1 MCLPVSMSLIGI
13 DALSANQP
21 NKTGIG
27 WYAHR
32 LIQAMKQQPL
42 SAGEQVVLYSLN
54 KLEGAL
60 GQLPDGWSHRQ
71 LHWPPKR
78 GWMPV
83 RMGWEVARRAPDV
96 LFVPA
101 QGLPLVT
108 PKKTITTIH
117 DVGFL
122 SAPGLYE
129 SGAKKRLTRVLNRAL
144 ERCPKLLVPSLFT
157 KQELIERKGIAA
169 DRIVLTPLGVDAQR
183 FGEVPTETLQEVQ
196 QRYRLGSK
204 FFLYVGRLDEKK
216 NIRTLIRAF
225 DGWKAGR
232 GVGDPYELI
241 LVGPKGH
248 LFSLI
253 KREWEAGKHANA
265 IRTLGYVP
273 EEDLAALMKSATAF
287 VFPSWYEG
295 FGLPNLEAMAAG
307 VPVICSDIPVHHEVC
322 GEAALFVT
330 PREVGEWMNAFDRIA
345 GNESLRQTLIKRGSE
360 RIKQFTWERTA
371 TMTWEAIRSLT

>member
-1 MCLPVSMSLIGI
+1 MIGI

-21 NKTGIG
+21 TKTGVG

-42 SAGEQVVLYSLN
+42 ASGEQVVLYSLN

-60 GQLPDGWSHRQ
+60 GQLPAGWNHNQ
-71 LHWPPKR
+71 LHWPPTR
-78 GWMPV
+78 GWMSV
-83 RMGWEVARRAPDV
+83 RMGWEMMRRAPDV

-122 SAPGLYE
+122 SAPALYE
-129 SGAKKRLTRVLNRAL
+129 SGTRKRLTRALDRAVS
-144 ERCPKLLVPSLFT
+144 RCKKLLVPSEFT
-157 KQELIERKGIAA
+157 KQELMERKHVSV
-169 DRIVLTPLGVDAQR
+169 DRIVVTPLGVDAQQ
-183 FGEVPTETLQEVQ
+183 FEDVSTQKLQEVQ

-241 LVGPKGH
+241 LVGPEGF

-253 KREWEAGKHANA
+253 KHEWEAAKHSGS

-273 EEDLAALMKSATAF
+273 EEELAAVMKLATAF

-307 VPVICSDIPVHHEVC
+307 VPVLCSDIPVHHEVC
-322 GEAALFVT
+322 GEAAVFVT
-330 PREVGEWMNAFDRIA
+330 PREVGEWMDAFDRIA
-345 GNESLRQTLIKRGSE
+345 GSESLRQTLIERGTE
-360 RIKQFTWERTA
+360 RIKKFTWQKTA
-371 TMTWEAIRSLT
+371 ESTWQAIRHLSN